1 MLRMPVT
8 LPGIN
13 SMATSHDSPG
23 IEGNFMTDRDVTS
36 PTIVVVNDDVIQLW
50 ILSSMLEQEN
60 LAVAAFESADE
71 ALKQMDPTNPPQLI
85 ITDLYMPGIDGWRF
99 CRLLRSMEY
108 PSFNTIPILVVSATF
123 SGEDVRQIAV
133 RLGADAFLAAPVK
146 SGPLIRQVKALL
158 DGRYSRIKTHVLVV
172 DPDAT
177 ECQHLKSAFEY
188 AGYCTNAARSG
199 LAAVKYLR
207 EHTAEIVVLEHQ
219 LPDTSGDQLLL
230 ELRRIHPRGV
240 FIMITHD
247 PRPELAVR
255 WMQAGG
261 AAYVR
266 KPFDSRYL
274 VTLCEN
280 ACRERA
286 LLHVKDILEAR
297 TRELLSSEAKCR
309 FIYDNSPVMMH
320 SIDEDGRFCDVNW
333 KWLIEMGYERGAVL
347 GRDAYFMLAPESLNP
362 EDPAN
367 RPIFARQ
374 SVTDFPCRFVKKNG
388 SVIDVLVSSETVR
401 NLMGKRISICVV
413 RDVTRQKQMEKER
426 LHLESQIQKFEGL
439 NLMAGS
445 IAHNFNNLLMAI
457 MGNIEMA
464 TLSLGSR
471 DAAMRNIQAAKKAA
485 ERASELSSLMLTYAG
500 KGRITSQIIHLPRLV
515 DGLIGLLEVSITDKA
530 DIELVEWDQAVHIR
544 GDGAQIHQ
552 AIHNIVANAAES
564 MGDSPGRITIAVGT
578 THCSRNA
585 FQPPFQDD
593 DLPEGRYAFV
603 RISDTGSGM
612 TPDTHAR
619 AFDPFYT
626 TKFIGRGLGL
636 SAVLGVVRGHRGA
649 ISIESEAGKGT
660 SVILLFPAV
669 EVESA
674 EADRLPS
681 PGRTPVPSLQGRVL
695 LVDDEELILTIGTEM
710 LKSIGFEV
718 LTARDGLEAMEV
730 FRQHSREIDLVILD
744 LAMPRMDGEKTF
756 LALHGIAP
764 DLKIILSSGYT
775 EDLVAQRFKSGK
787 PDGFIQKPYQL
798 TALREKIAGVL
809 AGDDI
814 P

>member
-1 MLRMPVT
+1 MSDRNV
-8 LPGIN
+8 
-13 SMATSHDSPG
+13 ASPA
-23 IEGNFMTDRDVTS
+23 IA
-36 PTIVVVNDDVIQLW
+36 VVNDDVIQLR

-60 LAVAAFESADE
+60 LAVAAFESAGD
-71 ALKQMDPTNPPQLI
+71 ALKQMDPANPPQLI
-85 ITDLYMPGIDGWRF
+85 ITDLHMPGIDGWRF

-108 PSFNTIPILVVSATF
+108 PAFNPIPILVVSATF
-123 SGEDVRQIAV
+123 SGEDVRQITAS
-133 RLGADAFLAAPVK
+133 LGADAFLAAPIK
-146 SGPLIRQVKALL
+146 STAFIRQVKALL
-158 DGRYSRIKTHVLVV
+158 DGRFSRIKTHVLVV

-188 AGYCTNAARSG
+188 AGYYATVACSG
-199 LAAVKYLR
+199 LEAVKCLR
-207 EHTAEIVVLEHQ
+207 EQTAEIVVLEYQ
-219 LPDTSGDQLLL
+219 LPDTSGDQLIR
-230 ELRRIHPRGV
+230 ELRRIHPQGV
-240 FIMITHD
+240 FIMTTHD
-247 PRPELAVR
+247 PRPELAVG
-255 WMQAGG
+255 WMQRGA

-266 KPFDSRYL
+266 KPFDPQYL
-274 VTLCEN
+274 ITLCEN

-286 LLHVKDILEAR
+286 LLHVEDILEER
-297 TRELLSSEAKCR
+297 TRELLSSEAKYR

-320 SIDEDGRFCDVNW
+320 SIDQDGRFCDVNW
-333 KWLIEMGYERGAVL
+333 KWLLEMGYEREAVL
-347 GRDAYFMLAPESLNP
+347 GRDAYFMLAPESLKPKDP
-362 EDPAN
+362 EGLPV
-367 RPIFARQ
+367 FGQQ

-401 NLMGKRISICVV
+401 NLLGKRISICVV

-445 IAHNFNNLLMAI
+445 IAHNFNNLLMGV

-464 TLSLGSR
+464 AMSLDPR
-471 DAAMRNIQAAKKAA
+471 DAAMRNIQAAKMAA

-500 KGRITSQIIHLPRLV
+500 KGRITSKTIHLTRLV
-515 DGLIGLLEVSITDKA
+515 EGLIGLLEVSITDRA
-530 DIELVEWDQAVHIR
+530 DIELVGRDQAVHIR
-544 GDGAQIHQ
+544 GDAAQIHQ
-552 AIHNIVANAAES
+552 AIHNIVVNAAES

-578 THCSRNA
+578 THCTRNA

-612 TPDTHAR
+612 TPDTRAR
-619 AFDPFYT
+619 AFDPFFT
-626 TKFIGRGLGL
+626 TKFTGRGLGL

-649 ISIESEAGKGT
+649 VSIESAAGRGT
-660 SVILLFPAV
+660 SVTLLFPAV
-669 EVESA
+669 EAASA
-674 EADRLPS
+674 EAGRLPS
-681 PGRTPVPSLQGRVL
+681 PGRTPAPALQGRVL
-695 LVDDEELILTIGTEM
+695 LVDDEEIILTIGTEM
-710 LKSIGFEV
+710 LKSVGFEV
-718 LTARDGLEAMEV
+718 LTARDGVEAMEV
-730 FRQHSREIDLVILD
+730 FRRHGREIDLVILD

-756 LALHGIAP
+756 QALHGIAP

-775 EDLVAQRFKSGK
+775 EDLVAQRFKTVQ